1 MRGSVSSRRD
11 WLARAE
17 LQQGKGAGLDR
28 EAGLPRWPSH
38 TEASQGGHRGFTTQ
52 EMGSARRTGGGGG
65 EGLARPFSCPST
77 RACALASLCPVLSW
91 EEALLWSQ
99 VTAKSQSR
107 GCSQHLLLPRSS
119 TLPLTVLLLGPS
131 LTPHRPTRAV
141 NSSPFTQLLPFL
153 VPPQPME
160 PPGLPLPLEK
170 AQTSGRLW
178 PALQLRPH
186 LWLLCELRFCF
197 LAPLFC
203 ISYSLSQYVLP
214 NSYISFQT
222 VLKANPGELFPPPR
236 ESQLLLY
243 PMYLPQAPYAAVHVW
258 EVHAGD
264 LGLFSGTVSAP
275 GSGFSALAT
284 QLNVLGTLKNPIPG
298 LGSSGSHR

>member
-52 EMGSARRTGGGGG
+52 EMGSTRRTGGGGG

-77 RACALASLCPVLSW
+77 RACAPASLCPVLSW

-119 TLPLTVLLLGPS
+119 TLPLHCAASWPLPHTTQINQGSEFFSFYPVATIPGPS
-131 LTPHRPTRAV
+131 
-141 NSSPFTQLLPFL
+141 
-153 VPPQPME
+153 QPME

-170 AQTSGRLW
+170 AQTSVRLC

-186 LWLLCELRFCF
+186 LWLLCELPFCF

-203 ISYSLSQYVLP
+203 ICYSLSQYVLP

-222 VLKANPGELFPPPR
+222 ALKANPGELLPPP
-236 ESQLLLY
+236 
-243 PMYLPQAPYAAVHVW
+243 
-258 EVHAGD
+258 
-264 LGLFSGTVSAP
+264 
-275 GSGFSALAT
+275 
-284 QLNVLGTLKNPIPG
+284 
-298 LGSSGSHR
+298 